1 MEGGDMAFMN
11 HKRVLERI
19 TPLILLWLAACASTI
34 SPEVLKDVNQSIR
47 FEALVKNPDA
57 FQGKTVLFG
66 GDIIKTEN
74 SPDKTL
80 IVVLQRSLNSDEK
93 PSGGD
98 RSAGRFIVSVPGFLD
113 PAIFQPGRQI
123 TVVGVVAGKEV
134 RALDDIAYTY
144 PVIERRHL
152 YLWQRKS
159 GIDTGPRVY
168 FGFGVGT
175 RW

>member
-1 MEGGDMAFMN
+1 MDFIN
-11 HKRVLERI
+11 HKRMLEWI
-19 TPLILLWLAACASTI
+19 TLLILLWLAACASTI
-34 SPEVLKDVNQSIR
+34 SPEVLKDVDQSIR
-47 FEALVKNPDA
+47 FEALLKDPDA
-57 FQGKTVLFG
+57 SQGKTVLFG

-80 IVVLQRSLNSDEK
+80 IVVLQRSLNSDKK
-93 PSGGD
+93 PGGGD

-134 RALDDIAYTY
+134 RALDDIEYSY
-144 PVIERRHL
+144 SVIDKRHL

-159 GIDTGPRVY
+159 AIDTGPRVY

-175 RW
+175 GW

>member
-1 MEGGDMAFMN
+1 MDFIN
-11 HKRVLERI
+11 HKRMLEWI
-19 TPLILLWLAACASTI
+19 TPLILLCLAACASTI
-34 SPEVLKDVNQSIR
+34 SPEVLKDVDQSIR
-47 FEALVKNPDA
+47 FETLLKDPDA

-80 IVVLQRSLNSDEK
+80 IVVLQRSLNSDKK

-98 RSAGRFIVSVPGFLD
+98 RSAGRFIVSVPGFMD

-134 RALDDIAYTY
+134 RALDDIEYSY
-144 PVIERRHL
+144 PVIDKRHL

-159 GIDTGPRVY
+159 AIDTEPKVF
-168 FGFGVGT
+168 FGLGAGIGL
-175 RW
+175 

>member
-1 MEGGDMAFMN
+1 MDLIN
-11 HKRVLERI
+11 HKRVLEWI

-34 SPEVLKDVNQSIR
+34 SSEVLKDVDQSIR
-47 FEALVKNPDA
+47 FEALLENPDA

-80 IVVLQRSLNSDEK
+80 IVVLQRSLNSDKK
-93 PSGGD
+93 PSGGGK
-98 RSAGRFIVSVPGFLD
+98 SAGRFIVSVPGFLD

-123 TVVGVVAGKEV
+123 TGVGVVVGKEV
-134 RALDDIAYTY
+134 RALDDIEYIY
-144 PVIERRHL
+144 PVIDRRRL

-159 GIDTGPRVY
+159 AMDTEPRVY

>member
-1 MEGGDMAFMN
+1 MDLIN
-11 HKRVLERI
+11 HKRVLEWI

-34 SPEVLKDVNQSIR
+34 SPEVLKDVDQSIR
-47 FEALVKNPDA
+47 FEALLENPDA

-80 IVVLQRSLNSDEK
+80 IVVLQRSLNSDNK

-134 RALDDIAYTY
+134 RALDDIEYIY
-144 PVIERRHL
+144 PVIDRRRL

-159 GIDTGPRVY
+159 AMDTEPRVY

>member
-1 MEGGDMAFMN
+1 MDFIN
-11 HKRVLERI
+11 HKRMLEWI
-19 TPLILLWLAACASTI
+19 TPLTLLWLAACASTI
-34 SPEVLKDVNQSIR
+34 SPEVLKDVDQSIR
-47 FEALVKNPDA
+47 FEALLKNLNA

-80 IVVLQRSLNSDEK
+80 IVVLQRSLNSDKK

-134 RALDDIAYTY
+134 RALDDIEYSY
-144 PVIERRHL
+144 PVIDKRHL

-159 GIDTGPRVY
+159 AIDTGPRVY
-168 FGFGVGT
+168 FGFGAGIG
-175 RW
+175 W

>member
-1 MEGGDMAFMN
+1 MNFMN
-11 HKRVLERI
+11 HKRIIEWI
-19 TPLILLWLAACASTI
+19 TPLILLCLAACASTI
-34 SPEVLKDVNQSIR
+34 SPEVLKDVDQSIR
-47 FEALVKNPDA
+47 FEALLKDPDA

-80 IVVLQRSLNSDEK
+80 IVVFQRSLNSDKK

-98 RSAGRFIVSVPGFLD
+98 RSAGRFIVSVSGFLD

-134 RALDDIAYTY
+134 RALDDIEYSY
-144 PVIERRHL
+144 PVIDKRHL

-159 GIDTGPRVY
+159 AIDTEPRVY
-168 FGFGVGT
+168 FGFGAGVGL
-175 RW
+175 

>member
-1 MEGGDMAFMN
+1 MDFIN
-11 HKRVLERI
+11 HKRMLEWI

-34 SPEVLKDVNQSIR
+34 SPEVLKDVDQSIR
-47 FEALVKNPDA
+47 FEALLKDPNA
-57 FQGKTVLFG
+57 FQGKTILFG

-80 IVVLQRSLNSDEK
+80 IVVLQRSLNSNKK

-123 TVVGVVAGKEV
+123 TVVGMIAGKEV
-134 RALDDIAYTY
+134 RALDDIEYSY
-144 PVIERRHL
+144 PVIDKRHL

-159 GIDTGPRVY
+159 AVDTGPRVY
-168 FGFGVGT
+168 FGFGAGIG
-175 RW
+175 R

>member
-1 MEGGDMAFMN
+1 MDFIN
-11 HKRVLERI
+11 HTRVLKWI

-34 SPEVLKDVNQSIR
+34 SPEVLKDVDQNIR
-47 FEALVKNPDA
+47 FEALLKNPDA

-74 SPDKTL
+74 YPDKTL
-80 IVVLQRSLNSDEK
+80 ILVFQLSLNSDKK
-93 PSGGD
+93 PIGRD

-134 RALDDIAYTY
+134 RPLDDIDYTY
-144 PVIERRHL
+144 PVIERRHF
-152 YLWQRKS
+152 YLWQRES
-159 GIDTGPRVY
+159 AIDAKPRVY
-168 FGFGVGT
+168 FGFGVGVG
-175 RW
+175 R